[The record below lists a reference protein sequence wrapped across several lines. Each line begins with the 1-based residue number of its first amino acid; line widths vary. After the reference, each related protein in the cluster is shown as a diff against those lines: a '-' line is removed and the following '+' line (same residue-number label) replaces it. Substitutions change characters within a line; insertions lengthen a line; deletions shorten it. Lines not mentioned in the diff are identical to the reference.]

1 MKYRK
6 FTIQYNVEK
15 NDLGLSNML
24 TQKKIHFNYYMIRND
39 DCKSVNILYIA
50 LEYTV

>member
-1 MKYRK
+1 MKYWK

-24 TQKKIHFNYYMIRND
+24 TQKKY
-39 DCKSVNILYIA
+39 ILII
-50 LEYTV
+50 TW